1 MLTKFPAVLS
11 KILIPIIASIFIAA
25 CGGEDVTATHVPV
38 SADVAQDSEY
48 ARELPIW
55 RYVNSGWVTPLGE
68 ESADAFSRD
77 LRVAVITND
86 SEMLNFNREVVS
98 KRTNGTGATLSRP
111 KFPGSVVLVAY
122 LLWLPVQGDPLS
134 VIGMKVEGNLVEV
147 VLELEEDAQGRE
159 LPYLYAP
166 MTMVTVDRSDLPLN
180 GTVDFE
186 FKLDG
191 ETLATVSDTLR

>member
-1 MLTKFPAVLS
+1 MPTKYPAFLFV
-11 KILIPIIASIFIAA
+11 IIAGIFFVA
-25 CGGEDVTATHVPV
+25 CGGDDATTIPEP
-38 SADVAQDSEY
+38 ANAKGIKDSQEEE
-48 ARELPIW
+48 AMPIW

-68 ESADAFSRD
+68 QSADAFSKE
-77 LRVAVITND
+77 LRVAVITSD
-86 SEMLNFNREVVS
+86 LEMLEFNREVVS
-98 KRTNGTGATLSRP
+98 KRTNGTGVTLSRP

-134 VIGMKVEGNLVEV
+134 VIGMEVEGNRV
-147 VLELEEDAQGRE
+147 VVDLELEEDAQGRE

-180 GTVDFE
+180 GPVDFE

-191 ETLATVSDTLR
+191 ETLATVRDTLR

>member
-1 MLTKFPAVLS
+1 MATKSPA
-11 KILIPIIASIFIAA
+11 ILPGIFIAIIASIFIVA
-25 CGGEDVTATHVPV
+25 CVGDEATVSHLPV
-38 SADVAQDSEY
+38 SPGVANNSQDAD
-48 ARELPIW
+48 ELPIW

-77 LRVAVITND
+77 LRVAVIT
-86 SEMLNFNREVVS
+86 SELEMIDFNREVVS
-98 KRTNGTGATLSRP
+98 KRTKGTGVTLSRP

-134 VIGMKVEGNLVEV
+134 VIGMEVEGNLVEV
-147 VLELEEDAQGRE
+147 ILELEEDAQGRE

-186 FKLDG
+186 FKLAG

>member
-1 MLTKFPAVLS
+1 MPTKSPAVLPG
-11 KILIPIIASIFIAA
+11 IFTAIIASIFIVA
-25 CGGEDVTATHVPV
+25 CGGDGPTVTHLPA
-38 SADVAQDSEY
+38 SSDVAKNSQD
-48 ARELPIW
+48 ADELPIW

-77 LRVAVITND
+77 LRVGVITSD
-86 SEMLNFNREVVS
+86 LEMMNFNREVVS
-98 KRTNGTGATLSRP
+98 KRTNGTGVTLSRP

-134 VIGMKVEGNLVEV
+134 VIGMEVEGNLVEV
-147 VLELEEDAQGRE
+147 ILELEEDAQGRE
-159 LPYLYAP
+159 FPYLYAP

-180 GTVDFE
+180 GMVDFE
-186 FKLDG
+186 FKLAG

>member
-1 MLTKFPAVLS
+1 MITR
-11 KILIPIIASIFIAA
+11 IPLNTIIASIFIVA
-25 CGGEDVTATHVPV
+25 CGGDGPTVTHLPA
-38 SADVAQDSEY
+38 SSDVAKNSQD
-48 ARELPIW
+48 ADELPIW

-77 LRVAVITND
+77 LRVAVITSD
-86 SEMLNFNREVVS
+86 SEMMDFNREVVS

-134 VIGMKVEGNLVEV
+134 VTGMEVEGNLVEV

-166 MTMVTVDRSDLPLN
+166 MTMVTVERSDLPLN

-191 ETLATVSDTLR
+191 KTLATVSDTLR

>member
-1 MLTKFPAVLS
+1 MLTKSLAVLPA
-11 KILIPIIASIFIAA
+11 ILIAIIASILIVA
-25 CGGEDVTATHVPV
+25 CGGDNATVTNVAV
-38 SADVAQDSEY
+38 SADFPKDFEDAGES
-48 ARELPIW
+48 PIW

-86 SEMLNFNREVVS
+86 SEMLDFHREVVS

-122 LLWLPVQGDPLS
+122 LLWLPVKGDPLS
-134 VIGMKVEGNLVEV
+134 VIGIEVEGNLVEV
-147 VLELEEDAQGRE
+147 NLELEEDAQGRE

-166 MTMVTVDRSDLPLN
+166 MTMVTIERSDLPLN

-186 FKLDG
+186 FNLDG
-191 ETLATVSDTLR
+191 ETLAKVSDTLR